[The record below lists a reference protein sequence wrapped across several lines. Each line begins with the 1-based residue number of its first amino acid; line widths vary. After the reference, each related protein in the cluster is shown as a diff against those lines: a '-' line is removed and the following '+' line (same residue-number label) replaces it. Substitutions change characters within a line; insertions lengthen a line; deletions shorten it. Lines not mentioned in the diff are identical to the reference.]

1 MVSASTLD
9 RLQSAYNVWN
19 EQKGATAEPWF
30 ELMAD
35 LVYWR
40 SIAGGEKPMSFTAPR
55 LSKQQVRDYFNGL
68 AQDWQMEFYQVRTFL
83 VEDDKV
89 AAIGECCWRH
99 KHTGRVVHTP
109 KLDLIRFQ
117 HDKISGFFEFFDT
130 AQAIQAATPG
140 AGAQIAPEPRH
151 PATEA
156 TILEGMSD
164 TSKENVFLLERLY
177 KNWNESKGRSVEEI
191 MNILAPQV
199 SWGSLANGANAIAF
213 TSQKWSKQDVVAY
226 FQGLADSF
234 EMNFYSVDDFTA
246 AADYVLMTGFC
257 SFTNKAT
264 KKTFESPKADLW
276 RFSNQQAVEFFEYYD
291 TAAVLATTQ

>member
-1 MVSASTLD
+1 MVSASTIQ
-9 RLQSAYNVWN
+9 RLQSAYKVWD
-19 EQKGATAEPWF
+19 EQKGSTTEPWF

-40 SIAGGEKPMSFTAPR
+40 SIGGGEKPMNFTAPR

-68 AQDWQMEFYQVRTFL
+68 AQDWQMEFYQVHTFL
-83 VEDDKV
+83 VEGDKV

-99 KHTGRVVHTP
+99 KHTGKVVHTP

-117 HDKISGFFEFFDT
+117 HDRISGFFEFFDT
-130 AQAIQAATPG
+130 HQAVQAATMGPD
-140 AGAQIAPEPRH
+140 AQIDCKPRH
-151 PATEA
+151 STTDAVL
-156 TILEGMSD
+156 LEGVSD
-164 TSKENVFLLERLY
+164 TSKANLFLLERLY
-177 KNWNESKGRSVEEI
+177 KNWNETKGRSVDEI
-191 MNILAPQV
+191 MNVLAPQV

-213 TSQKWSKQDVVAY
+213 TTQKTSKQDVVAY
-226 FQGLADSF
+226 FQGLAGSF

-276 RFSNQQAVEFFEYYD
+276 RFSNHQAVEFFEYYD